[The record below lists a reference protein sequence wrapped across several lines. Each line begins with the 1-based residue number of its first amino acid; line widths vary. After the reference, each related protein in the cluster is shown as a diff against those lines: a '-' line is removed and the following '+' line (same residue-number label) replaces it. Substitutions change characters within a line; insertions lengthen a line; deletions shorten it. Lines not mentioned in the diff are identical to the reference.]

1 MNEEIID
8 NQDSVE
14 MKTTRKPIHLTI
26 VSIGAF
32 LLISLVLIVMMD
44 MLITAIAQNLAIAH
58 AGFNPNALNSPIPTY
73 VLAVR
78 ASSIICLAASI
89 TIGFF
94 WKKIYLYKPGRI
106 LQFLLKIFT
115 CYLITI
121 MLGVGIGFLLLFGF
135 FFWDPKRFADWSKRG
150 MSLYRTGIVGIFL
163 TLAMGEFLNIGAVTL
178 GVFGLIVMLYA
189 IYTLYYWNFELS
201 EGWYTRRK
209 NIENLFGIL
218 LITIYSIFGIFSVA
232 GNISAYPLPKFLLL
246 PFSSILTPVGAGV
259 ISLGAILVVVP
270 LYLFLPKILRDLW
283 NLRPNIETF
292 WREFLYHPM
301 GILGLII
308 IGAIVCIA
316 LFAPYIA
323 PYYWSNP
330 PGTPILLDQLLQPP
344 SPEHLLGTNHRG
356 EDIFS
361 RIIYGSQISLLIG
374 FAASLVAV
382 FLGTAVGLLSGY
394 YGGILDTILMRIT
407 DVFLCL
413 PTLPLMLIFLV
424 LFGQGLQNV
433 IIVIAILGWTGTAR
447 MVRSEALSLR
457 ERPLTEAAHALGASD
472 GYILIHH
479 ILPNTLPLILANMI
493 LGVVSAI
500 LSEAGIAFLGFVD
513 IHGQPSW
520 GIILHWAWKNAAL
533 LANKWWWFIPPGVLI
548 MLTTLGFVFVSHTAD
563 KVVNP
568 RLRGRRK

>member
-14 MKTTRKPIHLTI
+14 LKTTRKPIHLTI

-44 MLITAIAQNLAIAH
+44 LFITAIAQNLAIAH
-58 AGFNPNALNSPIPTY
+58 AGIGEDVTVEPIPTY

-78 ASSIICLAASI
+78 AAAIISLVVSI

-94 WKKIYLYKPGRI
+94 GKKMYLHRPGRM
-106 LQFLLKIFT
+106 LQK
-115 CYLITI
+115 LI
-121 MLGVGIGFLLLFGF
+121 MVMVCFMVFVMFGIGIGLIVTFALFLWNPSKLADWNDKELNIYRAGF
-135 FFWDPKRFADWSKRG
+135 IGLILALMIGELILAIGIGGLAIFVRFFWTPKPFAENTPR
-150 MSLYRTGIVGIFL
+150 MLNIFRIIFLGIIGVIIASDIFL
-163 TLAMGEFLNIGAVTL
+163 TFGDFAV
-178 GVFGLIVMLYA
+178 
-189 IYTLYYWNFELS
+189 LS
-201 EGWYTRRK
+201 
-209 NIENLFGIL
+209 FV
-218 LITIYSIFGIFSVA
+218 SM
-232 GNISAYPLPKFLLL
+232 PL
-246 PFSSILTPVGAGV
+246 SSILTPLGAGIVSLAPGLLV
-259 ISLGAILVVVP
+259 IIP
-270 LYLFLPKILRDLW
+270 LYLFLPKVIRDLW

-301 GILGLII
+301 GILGIII
-308 IGAIVCIA
+308 IGTIVCIA

-330 PGTPILLDQLLQPP
+330 PGTPILLDELLQPP

-361 RIIYGSQISLLIG
+361 RIIYGSQISLMIG

-472 GYILIHH
+472 GYILIQH

-520 GIILHWAWKNAAL
+520 GIVLHWAWKNAAL

-548 MLTTLGFVFVSHTAD
+548 MLTTLGFVFISHTAD